1 MPNWV
6 RNRIQIFTETDEELN
21 SVLNTVL
28 NENDV
33 FDFNKII
40 KRPEELNIEESSDG
54 TIGLSYIE
62 GKLNDFELVRFNEM
76 SDERKAECIK
86 LGQQYLDNY
95 NKYGH
100 YSWYGWSY
108 DNWGTKWNACES
120 SVYSN
125 VIEFDTAWSAP
136 FPIYEAMSK
145 MFPNVEF
152 EIMYAD
158 EDVGYNVGIIH
169 IKNGEIS
176 YNQPEGGSKEALEI
190 FNEVQGFEDMYVWDE
205 ETQSIKYI
213 DEFEDEDEFD
223 DEFYDEDEE

>member
-6 RNRIQIFTETDEELN
+6 RNRIQIFTNTDEELN
-21 SVLNTVL
+21 NVLNTVL
-28 NENDV
+28 NENNI

-40 KRPEELNIEESSDG
+40 KRPEELNIKDSSDG

-100 YSWYGWSY
+100 YTWYNWSY
-108 DNWGTKWNACES
+108 KNWGTKWNACECN
-120 SVYSN
+120 VYDN

-136 FPIYEAMSK
+136 FPIYEALSK
-145 MFPNVEF
+145 MFPKVDF

-158 EDVGYNVGIIH
+158 EDVGYNVGVIH
-169 IKNGEIS
+169 IEDGEIS

-190 FNEVQGFEDMYVWDE
+190 FNEVQGLEDMYVWDE
-205 ETQSIKYI
+205 DTQSIKYV
-213 DEFEDEDEFD
+213 DEFEDEDE
-223 DEFYDEDEE
+223 E